1 MSLFTA
7 DEFEGTPIDCN
18 EGVLE
23 WVEKE
28 RISEL
33 NRGKATGSFSVCWK
47 RGKISFS
54 LKLVYDTE
62 DVLIHAVLDGK
73 RTGITEWHRL
83 MSGRSAM

>member
-1 MSLFTA
+1 MVKILWNTCLFL
-7 DEFEGTPIDCN
+7 PQMNLRDCN

-33 NRGKATGSFSVCWK
+33 NLWEGDRIFF
-47 RGKISFS
+47 RLLEEREDFFS

-73 RTGITEWHRL
+73 ELALQNGIV
-83 MSGRSAM
+83 